1 MRTATAS
8 SARERVRTRVR
19 PSQRSGK
26 ASREGGLRP
35 SATEGAHQV
44 LPAIVSVFFHTDGTI
59 CHSWCGRPLEFH
71 GSRGGLELDFFC
83 TRCIEHVTL
92 PQSVLSR
99 VPVLSGV

>member
-1 MRTATAS
+1 MSTATAS
-8 SARERVRTRVR
+8 RERARVR
-19 PSQRSGK
+19 AGARAKPRTD
-26 ASREGGLRP
+26 RP
-35 SATEGAHQV
+35 PAPEI
-44 LPAIVSVFFHTDGTI
+44 PAIVSVFFHTDGTI
-59 CHSWCGRPLEFH
+59 CHSWCGRPLEFQ